1 MSQHKGR
8 AFGPSR
14 LSSVQLEE
22 LDWSP
27 LETED
32 LMDEA
37 ESIQTRRNLV
47 GVNRDRFEVGEDKTG
62 DVWARCNMGQVT
74 NLDFG
79 AGGGDLWTRLGTL
92 RTLWAGE
99 RWGQNK
105 REKGQSKQLDV
116 MGIKSRNII
125 NANTI
130 DPGHRECLNPVKAIQ
145 HIK

>member
-8 AFGPSR
+8 ALGPSR

-37 ESIQTRRNLV
+37 ESIQTRRNLDS
-47 GVNRDRFEVGEDKTG
+47 GG
-62 DVWARCNMGQVT
+62 
-74 NLDFG
+74 
-79 AGGGDLWTRLGTL
+79 GGGDLWTRLGTL

-130 DPGHRECLNPVKAIQ
+130 DPGHRECLNPVKAIK